1 MHATHRHCNV
11 TFEGPVYLGPGF
23 RLDIPDNG
31 TLIVGRYTQ
40 FRLGFYCEIANGGR
54 VTIGEGSYFT
64 YYSHIA
70 CSTTISI
77 GKRCGVGKSTIIVDG
92 SHKYRDFTVPF
103 LDQGYNYRPI
113 TIADDV
119 QIHSNCTIINN
130 IGERSIIAANAV
142 VTKPIPAYCVAGG
155 VPARVL
161 EYFGPP
167 ELCPPGLEHL
177 QVDRSAAED
186 APEG

>member
-1 MHATHRHCNV
+1 MRATHKHCTV

-92 SHKYRDFTVPF
+92 SHKYRDLTVPF

-119 QIHSNCTIINN
+119 QIHSNCTIINS
-130 IGERSIIAANAV
+130 IGERSIIAAGAV

-155 VPARVL
+155 VPAKVL

-167 ELCPPGLEHL
+167 EFCPPGLEHL
-177 QVDRSAAED
+177 QVREADPSS
-186 APEG
+186 G